1 MQLKTVQT
9 LIRRLVVR
17 GLLCETSK
25 MKNGQDDNNK
35 IKKQKKKQKT
45 VQTLILRLV
54 VSGILCETSK
64 MKNGQDDNNNK
75 KKTEL
80 FFAED

>member
-25 MKNGQDDNNK
+25 MKNGQDDNN
-35 IKKQKKKQKT
+35 
-45 VQTLILRLV
+45 
-54 VSGILCETSK
+54 
-64 MKNGQDDNNNK
+64 NK